1 MNDVRLNDLYMFRD
15 GYMLKRNNTTVFY
28 ILYNTTVFYI
38 LYNTTVSGPN
48 KHSYRHLRNRK
59 PGVNPRKVLKAFI

>member
-1 MNDVRLNDLYMFRD
+1 MFRD
-15 GYMLKRNNTTVFY
+15 GY

-59 PGVNPRKVLKAFI
+59 PGVNPTKVLKAFRQKYPENLIKYIQ

>member
-1 MNDVRLNDLYMFRD
+1 MFRD

-28 ILYNTTVFYI
+28 ILYNTTV
-38 LYNTTVSGPN
+38 SGPN
-48 KHSYRHLRNRK
+48 KPSYRHLRNRK